1 MSASNNTIFR
11 GSTVQKYIQG
21 RDKTIL
27 PRFVAPPTFLLL
39 WCLLIIFTC
48 AWLIA
53 WLGQIP
59 MYATGVGVVLTPPT
73 SADNTNDRAVAI
85 VFVPY
90 TSSLHL
96 QVGQQAHVQLG
107 TAASQITGTIEHI
120 DTQLLSPSA
129 IRQSYALVMPAP
141 SLAVMVALDP
151 HLSGHL
157 YAGTPV
163 QAQIQVGSSRL
174 LSFFPGFA
182 ILLKEI

>member
-11 GSTVQKYIQG
+11 KSAVQKYIQG
-21 RDKTIL
+21 RDKTVL
-27 PRFVAPPTFLLL
+27 PRFVTPPTFLLL
-39 WCLLIIFTC
+39 WCLLSIFTS

-53 WLGQIP
+53 WMGQIP
-59 MYATGVGVVLTPPT
+59 LYATGIGVVLPPST
-73 SADNTNDRAVAI
+73 ATGHTNDRAVAI

-96 QVGQQAHVQLG
+96 QSGQQAQVQLG
-107 TAASQITGTIEHI
+107 TISSPITGTIERVNS
-120 DTQLLSPSA
+120 QLLSPNA
-129 IRQSYALVMPAP
+129 VRQSYGLAMPAP
-141 SLAVMVALDP
+141 SVAVLVALDS

-163 QAQIQVGSSRL
+163 QAQIQVGTSRL

-182 ILLKEI
+182 TLLKEI